1 MSGTY
6 RHLAAG
12 RYQLVVDRGQG
23 PAGIRRPDGR
33 DVVLGVEGGTREF
46 GIDRGERVYYW
57 WRGPA
62 PRTGVR
68 LLGATATGSARTD
81 GASPPGPSRFPAA
94 RSA

>member
-12 RYQLVVDRGQG
+12 RYQLEVETGQG

-33 DVVLGVEGGTREF
+33 DVVVGIEGGSREF
-46 GIDRGERVYYW
+46 ALNRGERVYYW

-62 PRTGVR
+62 PRPGVR
-68 LLGATATGSARTD
+68 LVQTRRREEATLV
-81 GASPPGPSRFPAA
+81 AA
-94 RSA
+94 QTA

>member
-12 RYQLVVDRGQG
+12 RYQLVVERGQG
-23 PAGIRRPDGR
+23 PAGIRRPDGH

-46 GIDRGERVYYW
+46 SIDQGERVYYW

-68 LLGATATGSARTD
+68 LLGSTRSESAGSVGRAPT
-81 GASPPGPSRFPAA
+81 PYPAA